1 MNTSY
6 LDIWYL
12 NSVWSLLSSI
22 CCGDKISVKGNLV
35 VIEKNTPFLW
45 MKRKF
50 NGNSRNDVYQLVDNL
65 FTMSEYHLKEK
76 ENVIKSVI
84 SFKSNIILGIRGLL
98 NLRETYIDDNRF
110 LSLFNSSLEK
120 MKILR
125 QYYHEENEVKLFEEL
140 EDQIFIKNDIYVH
153 KSSNNLQN
161 SLNQENKVNI
171 TQQNENLTSQTGNKN
186 GSNSKI
192 NKSLKK

>member
-1 MNTSY
+1 MNTNY

-186 GSNSKI
+186 GCNSKI
-192 NKSLKK
+192 YKSLKK